1 MEKEDKIEKEK
12 EDQRR
17 GGGIRMKVWWKD
29 YYKKKNVKG
38 QWQKCAKERVMRNWI
53 KSNMR
58 ESGRV
63 KLKAL

>member
-1 MEKEDKIEKEK
+1 MEKEDKIENEK

-17 GGGIRMKVWWKD
+17 GGGGLRMKVWWKD

-38 QWQKCAKERVMRNWI
+38 QLQKCAKEREMRNWM

-63 KLKAL
+63 